1 MLKQERAVTKGA
13 MEASEGVSYQS
24 GELSLNGYKKNAVQ
38 IFYMK
43 NYEKSDL
50 Y

>member
-38 IFYMK
+38 IFCMK

>member
-1 MLKQERAVTKGA
+1 MKQERAVSKGA
-13 MEASEGVSYQS
+13 MEASEWVSNQS

-38 IFYMK
+38 IFYIK